1 MKYSNYKFVAHRGFH
16 NSSDIPENSTLAF
29 ELAIKN
35 NFPIELDVHLTSDK
49 ELVVFHDENLR
60 RMTGL
65 DKEIEDCTTQEL
77 NKLFLN
83 NTIYTIPTLDEVL
96 KLVNCKVPL
105 LIEIKNL
112 RKVGE
117 LESLLINKLSN
128 YKGEYIIEY
137 SCDHGDAVTARSF
150 LKVNGA
156 DTVPPVIAGASDKLV
171 YVGGTVSYRE
181 GVTVTDNTDQNV
193 QLKIDASGVNLTAP
207 GVYPVIY
214 SATDCRGNTATV
226 TVSVNVVESDTT
238 QTLPED
244 LCTREE
250 FDALCRNILNSIVT
264 DKMTEREKAEAI
276 FNRVNSIK
284 YVYTEDCLNWM
295 SDAYIGLTTG
305 RGDCVNYAAASKA
318 LLTLA
323 GIPNY
328 DLQRYGGDSEH
339 FWQIV
344 YVDGGWYHFDA
355 CPTSRDYPLRCF
367 LLTEE
372 EVAEYTAIRTDKPN
386 YYVYDND
393 ACPYEVVKSRNEE

>member
-1 MKYSNYKFVAHRGFH
+1 MKKSNFLRKSAVLCAVLSAILTVTAFYGC
-16 NSSDIPENSTLAF
+16 IPEDESSPDTSVESVVSNTF
-29 ELAIKN
+29 NGIKDTVEVYADDSRETI
-35 NFPIELDVHLTSDK
+35 NF
-49 ELVVFHDENLR
+49 
-60 RMTGL
+60 
-65 DKEIEDCTTQEL
+65 
-77 NKLFLN
+77 
-83 NTIYTIPTLDEVL
+83 
-96 KLVNCKVPL
+96 
-105 LIEIKNL
+105 
-112 RKVGE
+112 
-117 LESLLINKLSN
+117 SLLRGVTSTCPYDHKIVVAILSQSDESEITEITE
-128 YKGEYIIEY
+128 GEYIIEY
-137 SCDHGDAVTARSF
+137 SCDRGDAVTARSA
-150 LKVNGA
+150 LKVYAA
-156 DTVPPVIAGASDKLV
+156 DTVPPVIAGTSDKLV
-171 YVGGTVSYRE
+171 YVGDTVSYRE
-181 GVTVTDNTDQNV
+181 GVTVTDNTDRNV
-193 QLKIDASGVNLTAP
+193 QLKIDTSGVNLTAP

-214 SATDCRGNTATV
+214 SATDSRGNTATV
-226 TVSVNVVESDTT
+226 TVSVTVVDSDST
-238 QTLPED
+238 QKLPED
-244 LCTREE
+244 VCTRQE
-250 FDALCRNILNSIVT
+250 FDTLCRDILDNILT

-355 CPTSRDYPLRCF
+355 CPTSRAFPFRCF

-386 YYVYDND
+386 YYVYDRD
-393 ACPYEVVKSRNEE
+393 ACPYEVVESRDEE

>member
-1 MKYSNYKFVAHRGFH
+1 MKKSNILRKAAVLCAVLLAILTVTAFYGCVPEDESA
-16 NSSDIPENSTLAF
+16 SDISVEPMVSHTF
-29 ELAIKN
+29 SGIKDAVEVYADDSAQTI
-35 NFPIELDVHLTSDK
+35 NF
-49 ELVVFHDENLR
+49 
-60 RMTGL
+60 
-65 DKEIEDCTTQEL
+65 
-77 NKLFLN
+77 
-83 NTIYTIPTLDEVL
+83 
-96 KLVNCKVPL
+96 
-105 LIEIKNL
+105 
-112 RKVGE
+112 
-117 LESLLINKLSN
+117 SLLRGVTSTCPYGHKILVAILSPADESEITEITE
-128 YKGEYIIEY
+128 GEYIIEY